1 MKQPKIDLQ
10 DDDFTCIL
18 IAAIRYTLGRQT
30 YMPSLV
36 TGFIRPLLPHLTD
49 KALYLFERDIREAGD
64 FAERVFGERDKA
76 YGDPHIDKPVW
87 DKFYADVIAEQN
99 RRTAHEE
106 SRQIHLET

>member
-18 IAAIRYTLGRQT
+18 TAAIRYTLGRET

-36 TGFIRPLLPHLTD
+36 TGFIRPLLPYLTD

-64 FAERVFGERDKA
+64 FAERVFGDRNKA
-76 YGDPHIDKPVW
+76 YGNVSIDKPVW
-87 DKFYADVIAEQN
+87 DRFYAEVIAERD
-99 RRTAHEE
+99 RRAKCKD
-106 SRQIHLET
+106 